1 VGGQQGRDDKR
12 DCDAGNESTQNKAI
26 VQGLSWLCP
35 PLIITTYAA
44 TGANYPIMRI
54 QTGCNLRVTGFH
66 AAVKSLRLPLTPM

>member
-12 DCDAGNESTQNKAI
+12 GDAGNESTQSKAI

-54 QTGCNLRVTGFH
+54 QTGWNLEVTGFH